1 MQQQGAGAGEQVGD
15 ATLRGW
21 GWQSCA
27 ATGLSNLQPVQRAA
41 LRNLRPGRRMAQ
53 GVQQAAEG
61 TKSRMFLI
69 YIMKGAFCG
78 RAVIGDA
85 VLTCFL
91 CSFQVTIPEP
101 SYGHGPGQPRCI
113 RGAIVSEMDAGYGC
127 VSGQLWWHR
136 RLAELLG
143 QVKTQV
149 ATREDINKSDLQ
161 IVKCSELG

>member
-27 ATGLSNLQPVQRAA
+27 ATGLSNL
-41 LRNLRPGRRMAQ
+41 RPGRRMAQ

-69 YIMKGAFCG
+69 YIMGGAFCG
-78 RAVIGDA
+78 RAVMGDA

-91 CSFQVTIPEP
+91 CSYQVTIP
-101 SYGHGPGQPRCI
+101 RTII
-113 RGAIVSEMDAGYGC
+113 RSRARTTSMHTRRYSE
-127 VSGQLWWHR
+127 
-136 RLAELLG
+136 
-143 QVKTQV
+143 
-149 ATREDINKSDLQ
+149 
-161 IVKCSELG
+161 